1 MKKIK
6 IDSGDIIDMLGE
18 FFNDEIESIL
28 RNDNY
33 NMDIIDSY
41 YSLKKVIKS
50 EDMDNKYNEWL
61 YDTFR
66 DDWQYFINE
75 ILDNLF
81 WNNIKYDYEDNGN
94 YIYVI
99 IYDNDNDNID
109 MLKEDFSSDMIYEN
123 YDIYE
128 LVDLSNFLYE
138 INKD

>member
-6 IDSGDIIDMLGE
+6 IDTNDIMDMLGE
-18 FFNDEIESIL
+18 FFNDEIETIL

-50 EDMDNKYNEWL
+50 EDMDDKYNDWL
-61 YDTFR
+61 NDTFR
-66 DDWQYFINE
+66 EDWAYFLKE

-99 IYDNDNDNID
+99 IYENNDN
-109 MLKEDFSSDMIYEN
+109 METLKEDFNSDMIYEN

>member
-6 IDSGDIIDMLGE
+6 IDTNDIMDMLGE
-18 FFNDEIESIL
+18 FFNDEIETIL

-41 YSLKKVIKS
+41 YSLKKVIES
-50 EDMDNKYNEWL
+50 EDMDDKYNNWL
-61 YDTFR
+61 NDTFR
-66 DDWQYFINE
+66 EDWAYFLKE

-99 IYDNDNDNID
+99 IYENNDN
-109 MLKEDFSSDMIYEN
+109 METLKEDFNSDMIYEN